1 MGGGGLRHS
10 QQIKNW
16 FFFISI
22 REDHSQPH
30 LHTATMVGYRGQLL
44 IAVLGP
50 VLATLRR
57 ILGRLIVYTVLVCW
71 FHRSQ
76 LLIAVLGP
84 VLATLRCIGTLIVH
98 TAVFLETIVA
108 LSRCKC
114 FGSVFRGLLDPDPG
128 S

>member
-57 ILGRLIVYTVLVCW
+57 ILGTLIVYTVWCVC
-71 FHRSQ
+71 FTGASYSSLCFDPR
-76 LLIAVLGP
+76 
-84 VLATLRCIGTLIVH
+84 LAPFRRILGTLI
-98 TAVFLETIVA
+98 AA
-108 LSRCKC
+108 
-114 FGSVFRGLLDPDPG
+114 SVSDP
-128 S
+128 